1 MQSTVDHAVILV
13 GEAGPADDHA
23 RIRAAL
29 ADLGGWDIRQDA
41 HGELLAVAGQWRIKW
56 ERHTEFVSVTMIVP
70 DEARGGSS
78 IDKAFTRLLSHLAP
92 AARDDAARPGPGL
105 FARMRLIVELA
116 PEGDELTSRRPTA
129 EGHDESRELQ
139 VIVNGGAVRL
149 ATDLMHTGEGIV
161 VYRAELKR
169 SDVQAASPNRIGR
182 FVQRVI
188 EVEAYRLLAYLAVPM
203 MQEVGPVVSRLE
215 ARVNDI
221 AQRAAR
227 DPRPEEEAAIL
238 TELTSLSAELQ
249 SVSSASEFRFAAAL
263 AYAAIVDER
272 LTGLREERIE
282 GYQRLSNAVKRRLD
296 PAMRSA
302 NALMS
307 RQRQIASRI
316 GHITDLLRT
325 RVDLSVQDQ
334 NAKVLR
340 SIDARA
346 NAQLR
351 LQRAVEGLSVVAITY
366 YFLGILGY
374 LVKGTHVGEALG
386 LSDTLVQALL
396 VVPVVL
402 IVWLGLRRAR
412 AAAER
417 EDERREG

>member
-1 MQSTVDHAVILV
+1 MDHAVILV
-13 GEAGPADDHA
+13 GESGPTEDYA

-29 ADLGGWDIRQDA
+29 DELGGWEIQQDA
-41 HGELLAVAGQWRIKW
+41 HGELVASAGKWRLKW
-56 ERHTEFVSVTMIVP
+56 ERHTEFINLALIVP
-70 DEARGGSS
+70 DDGRGGSS
-78 IDKAFTRLLSHLAP
+78 VDKAFGRILSHLAP
-92 AARDDAARPGPGL
+92 NGKGSHEADARGAGL
-105 FARMRLIVELA
+105 FARTRIRVDLA
-116 PEGDELTSRRPTA
+116 PEGDDLPTKPGPDA
-129 EGHDESRELQ
+129 PPIPDESRELQ
-139 VIVNGGAVRL
+139 VIVNGGAIRL
-149 ATDLMHTGEGIV
+149 STDLMHTGDGIV

-169 SDVQAASPNRIGR
+169 TDSQAGSPHRIGR

-188 EVEAYRLLAYLAVPM
+188 EVETYRLLAYLAVPM

-221 AQRAAR
+221 AQRSAR
-227 DPRPEEEAAIL
+227 NPRPEEEAEIL

-272 LTGLREERIE
+272 LDGIREERIE
-282 GYQRLSNAVKRRLD
+282 GYQRLSHAVKRRLD

-302 NALMS
+302 NALLA
-307 RQRQIASRI
+307 RQLQVASRI

-325 RVDLSVQDQ
+325 RVDLTVQDQ
-334 NAKVLR
+334 NARVLR

-374 LVKGTHVGEALG
+374 LIKGSHVWEAMG
-386 LSDTLVQALL
+386 LSDSLVQALL
-396 VVPVVL
+396 VIPVVL
-402 IVWLGLRRAR
+402 LVYLGLRKAR
-412 AAAER
+412 RDAEA
-417 EDERREG
+417 EDERLGE